1 MSTVEEIKIVVR
13 AEVDEAIRKMNQL
26 ETSASKNNSTFAKMR
41 DVMQGPV
48 AVFNQVIAVIGK
60 VKQVSDAMEAS
71 WGAQAEAA
79 ALLANA
85 VKTTGASAWTS
96 TGQLEAMAGKLQQM
110 TKYGDETVET
120 MQTVLLGFRNITGKE
135 FDQATTA
142 VLDMATV
149 MKMDLTSA
157 AQAVG
162 KALDDPIRGVDS
174 LSRQGFKFTAQEKEM
189 MKAMVEAGNI
199 AGAQKIILDELEKT
213 YGGAAE
219 ESGKLASNLKVRLA
233 NSIGEV
239 SEEIGRQISNN
250 LAPWRLRWIAMA
262 DAIAVAMKAQNDFKD
277 AMDKASK
284 GTATT
289 DDRITIATKQ
299 LRELEATAKEAKA
312 SQQQAIMAFG
322 EGMGGDTAYI
332 DDQVEAQK
340 QVIASLKEQERL
352 EKLYAGANAA
362 RNQSDIDKAKKAADD
377 AAWQTALDEKR
388 LGIAKQYSDSMRT
401 ITLLGMTGKE
411 AEEARLAAVT
421 AQSESYANLIVSMN
435 LVKGATTDALDASLQ
450 LQGILERGG
459 FDIRMEGAQDAM
471 DAIDDVMGGI
481 DALTEAQKKNVA
493 STGIFKPS
501 MEGAQDAMDA
511 VDELN
516 KGMNDSKNAIKMM
529 MMAYDT
535 TMTANVDSTKK
546 LTEAQREM
554 ESALKSGFSSMS
566 EAFGAAMVLGEDGWK
581 AFGRAGLNA
590 VAAVLEALAA
600 AKVAEGIAAGF
611 SVIGAPLAPG
621 YFLAG
626 AALYAAAGATR
637 AIPMAEGGSGTV
649 TKPTLFLAGEAGP
662 ESFAFGGANN
672 KLMGGKSYSTTTVNN
687 TVIQN
692 IGGSV
697 IAERQ
702 VKSLAMSGLAQAS
715 RGY

>member
-1 MSTVEEIKIVVR
+1 
-13 AEVDEAIRKMNQL
+13 
-26 ETSASKNNSTFAKMR
+26 
-41 DVMQGPV
+41 
-48 AVFNQVIAVIGK
+48 
-60 VKQVSDAMEAS
+60 
-71 WGAQAEAA
+71 
-79 ALLANA
+79 
-85 VKTTGASAWTS
+85 
-96 TGQLEAMAGKLQQM
+96 
-110 TKYGDETVET
+110 
-120 MQTVLLGFRNITGKE
+120 
-135 FDQATTA
+135 
-142 VLDMATV
+142 
-149 MKMDLTSA
+149 
-157 AQAVG
+157 
-162 KALDDPIRGVDS
+162 
-174 LSRQGFKFTAQEKEM
+174 M

-481 DALTEAQKKNVA
+481 DALTEDQKKNVASTGIFKPSMEGAQEYMDAIDDVMGGIDALTEAQKKNVA